1 MAYSVLIHLENED
14 AVLGEMEEL
23 PASTANFI
31 SVNNPRRRDGKDLPF
46 IQANVTTVMWATHR
60 VTYIEVVPGEAAEKL
75 VTFVRES

>member
-1 MAYSVLIHLENED
+1 MAYSVLIHLVNEE

-31 SVNNPRRRDGKDLPF
+31 TVANPRKRDGKDLAF

-60 VTYIEVVPGEAAEKL
+60 VTYIEVVPGEAEEKL
-75 VTFVRES
+75 VTFVRE